1 MARLNI
7 VHGGYV
13 FMDVSSGSPMF
24 ISEKRC
30 MWNGDRDTPTFC
42 PSIYESTVL
51 SDSNGHLYKYVNHLF
66 IERGKIIYCN
76 DCTHEMAGQTV
87 DMVDIAA
94 DVI

>member
-42 PSIYESTVL
+42 PSICWSTVK
-51 SDSNGHLYKYVNHLF
+51 SDGNWCLNKYVNHLF
-66 IERGKIIYCN
+66 IERGKIIYCK

-87 DMVDIAA
+87 DMLDIAE
-94 DVI
+94 DNL